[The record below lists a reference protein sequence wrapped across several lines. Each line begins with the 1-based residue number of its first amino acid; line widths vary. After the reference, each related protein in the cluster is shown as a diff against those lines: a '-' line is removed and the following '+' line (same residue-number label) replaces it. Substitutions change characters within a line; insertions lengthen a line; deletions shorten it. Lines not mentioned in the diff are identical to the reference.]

1 MATIIVG
8 PTVWQY
14 EDKFG
19 EAAAV
24 QIASLGDEVA
34 GGYLICRNG
43 GTAWLV
49 APSSSEVTRVWNS
62 RNDANTTAQSI
73 TGKTG
78 WFVPTLSQLQ
88 NPGYIRRTYWDSYT
102 AASYWSGTETAF
114 QDAGGVS
121 FINGAFVS
129 CNKGFNFPVRSF
141 RTVTY

>member
-1 MATIIVG
+1 MAAIIVG

-24 QIASLGDEVA
+24 QLVSLGDEVA

-49 APSSSEVTRVWNS
+49 APSNTEVTRNWYS
-62 RNDANTTAQSI
+62 RTDANTTAQSI

-78 WFVPTLSQLQ
+78 WFVPTSGQLQ
-88 NPGYIRRTYWDSYT
+88 NPGYTCRIYWDSYT
-102 AASYWSGTETAF
+102 AGSYWSNTGCF
-114 QDAGGVS
+114 GAGAASVSFSNGVS
-121 FINGAFVS
+121 S
-129 CNKGFNFPVRSF
+129 CSSRSLDFRVRSF
-141 RTVTY
+141 KSVTY